1 MPATAQVRIAADTAQ
16 FQRAMDKVNKTM
28 FKMQRQSTILGS
40 VMRNTFGIIPKV
52 AGFTAFAGIP
62 GVLAGATRAFTKFEK
77 DVAEVYTLL
86 PKANRAFFREMQKD
100 ALGMSE
106 RFGVMPEEVT
116 KGMYQAISAG
126 ISPDTLTDEGGFL
139 DIAQKSAVAGVTDLK
154 TAVDALTN
162 VQNSYGKG
170 VYDTAQVSD
179 LLFKAVSMSKTT
191 FRELSDYLYQVLPTA
206 GSLKLRLDDL
216 LGSISALAAQGT
228 LTRVATTQIRQ
239 MLIEIGRV
247 GDKANAAFLQGT
259 GGISLQR
266 FLAEGGRMNQ
276 IVAIM
281 SRVARQRGT
290 DIRNLFGSV
299 EAGNAAI
306 ALATSRQFEGMLDQL
321 DEKTGAASGSMMNA
335 FVKIADTI
343 SFKFGRIVRVVMNTF
358 IRLGDVIKPAI
369 DDIIIQL
376 EKLKDGIMGIPWDQM
391 AANFRK
397 SWHVIKKAIKDGT
410 IWKILQLYLKQ
421 AFIGI
426 QILVIKTSQI
436 IGDSLANIF
445 SFDNAD
451 FMAFLG
457 AFKDSFLSIINR
469 IVVEFQ
475 RLGPAV
481 LDALIPALAM
491 AENMAKNFIKN
502 IVDDPLET
510 PLSAKQKR
518 DEAAREYYAQTEK
531 PIGEAGK
538 LYQTVEKEFF
548 DLKNNMPDLS
558 IGAEGV
564 DPFTDS
570 DPNLGFKQ
578 VLDRLIES
586 GNKVYELTDLP
597 RNEGQGAY
605 GLNYIK
611 AVEGL
616 IRQDLYTEEDGK
628 LTLNTDKIVDALKEY
643 RSRVPNAERSPYF
656 DDAYKN
662 VMNLLDVA
670 EGRFISAYVAK
681 KGKETGQDLTGTGQI
696 KFATSYAQLVKE
708 MHSTTSGF
716 SDAIEESINNLEDIA
731 DNEIKESFIKLVDT
745 SKKLAKSMAVLEIGG
760 SETESPE
767 IKKLQKRIQDV
778 DDALKSLIK
787 STLKGYKPED
797 MGDPQSGAEDLTGDP
812 IDEGGLPR
820 IKYGKVVADSLQKMG
835 GGGRSAFLRYSDP
848 TAAQDRNTSAVQEN
862 TKAIKSAT
870 PPSGWSITGN
880 AGDFD
885 RIKAKSFRIYDYL
898 NDLEVSKGRALSR
911 EERILGIKEESARI
925 ELENQQK
932 WSNLLEQSREY
943 GAPIT
948 ELN

>member
-259 GGISLQR
+259 GGVSLQR

-306 ALATSRQFEGMLDQL
+306 ALATSRQFEGMLDAL

-335 FVKIADTI
+335 FLKIADTI

-376 EKLKDGIMGIPWDQM
+376 EKLKDGIMGIPWDEM

-436 IGDSLANIF
+436 IGDTLANIF

-451 FMAFLG
+451 FISFLG
-457 AFKDSFLSIINR
+457 AFKDTFLSIINR

-481 LDALIPALAM
+481 LDALIPALSI
-491 AENMAKNFIKN
+491 AEGLAKRFVKN
-502 IVDDPLET
+502 IVEDPLDT
-510 PLSAKQKR
+510 PLSIKDKR
-518 DEAAREYYAQTEK
+518 DQAAREYYAETEK
-531 PIGEAGK
+531 PIAEVGK

-564 DPFTDS
+564 DPFYDS

-578 VLDRLIES
+578 ALDRLIEE
-586 GNKVYELTDLP
+586 GNKVYENTRLP
-597 RNEGQGAY
+597 KNEGQGAY

-611 AVEGL
+611 AVERL
-616 IRQDLYTEEDGK
+616 IGQDLYTEKDGN
-628 LTLNTDKIVDALKEY
+628 LTLNIDKMANALEDF
-643 RSRVPNAERSPYF
+643 RSRVPNAERSPDF
-656 DDAYKN
+656 DDTYKY
-662 VMNLLDVA
+662 VMKLLNVA
-670 EGRFISAYVAK
+670 EGRFISAYVNK
-681 KGKETGQDLTGTGQI
+681 KGQEIGKDLTTEKEI
-696 KFATSYAQLVKE
+696 AFATDYAKALKD
-708 MHSTTSGF
+708 MFSASSGF
-716 SDAIEESINNLEDIA
+716 SDAIEESLNNLEDLA
-731 DNEIKESFIKLVDT
+731 DNDLKENFS
-745 SKKLAKSMAVLEIGG
+745 KLADTAGELLKSMSVLEIGG
-760 SETESPE
+760 PETESPE

-778 DDALKSLIK
+778 DNALKPLLK
-787 STLKGYKPED
+787 GLLKGYKPED
-797 MGDPQSGAEDLTGDP
+797 MGDPESGAEDLTGKP
-812 IDEGGLPR
+812 IDKGGVP
-820 IKYGKVVADSLQKMG
+820 IVKYGKVVADSLQKIG
-835 GGGRSAFLRYSDP
+835 GGGRSSFLSYADP
-848 TAAQDRNTSAVQEN
+848 NAAQDRNTSAVSGN
-862 TKAIKSAT
+862 TKAVKELANKIEKTATGWIKVGGKDDEFASEYNRIGREQMSWQT
-870 PPSGWSITGN
+870 KQNKENSILE
-880 AGDFD
+880 
-885 RIKAKSFRIYDYL
+885 IKKQAA
-898 NDLEVSKGRALSR
+898 E
-911 EERILGIKEESARI
+911 I
-925 ELENQQK
+925 ELKNQQR
-932 WSNLLEQSREY
+932 WSELLEQSKQY